1 MASEEK
7 DGSVNSSVAQ
17 AIDNSASLEIDQP
30 TESTMSSGKKVDK
43 NSEVSLQAKSK
54 QLLSSLWEKIIG
66 FKRVVQEKSFRFCRG
81 GHEIEQARVYHFW
94 PGNNVFFFKGRLI
107 CGPDPKGLIL
117 TAIAISLSSWTFAVH
132 VASDIRNPAIIVTSS
147 ILTTIVRLPSMQVL
161 VSLVFVSTIDP
172 GIIPRNDLGT
182 IDAGKRRRRS
192 RVVVINGIEVK
203 LKYCNICNI
212 YRPPRTCHCATCN
225 NCIQQFDHH
234 CTWIGHCVG
243 LRNYRLHVTFLLT
256 GLLLFA
262 FMFIFSCKSL
272 HHKLPGDG
280 NGVIGLLRNDP
291 ETVALTLFSFVAM
304 CFLAG
309 FSCYHVY
316 LIAINQTSY
325 EHFHQKYVSSGNPY
339 DKGIL
344 NNIKE
349 ALLASQPPS
358 RVNFRADV
366 EPGWF
371 GGLSDISIK

>member
-1 MASEEK
+1 MH
-7 DGSVNSSVAQ
+7 GSLVRLHQ
-17 AIDNSASLEIDQP
+17 
-30 TESTMSSGKKVDK
+30 
-43 NSEVSLQAKSK
+43 
-54 QLLSSLWEKIIG
+54 
-66 FKRVVQEKSFRFCRG
+66 RFYKFD
-81 GHEIEQARVYHFW
+81 ARVYHFW

-132 VASDIRNPAIIVTSS
+132 VASDIMNPAIIVTSS
-147 ILTTIVRLPSMQVL
+147 ILTTIVL
-161 VSLVFVSTIDP
+161 VNLVFVSTIDP
-172 GIIPRNDLGT
+172 GIIPRNDQYSSVELGT
-182 IDAGKRRRRS
+182 IDASKRRWRS
-192 RVVVINGIEVK
+192 RVVVINGMEVK

-243 LRNYRLHVTFLLT
+243 LRNYRLNVTFLLT

-262 FMFIFSCKSL
+262 FIFIFSCKSL
-272 HHKLPGDG
+272 HHKLPRDG

-316 LIAINQTSY
+316 LIAINQVFTYIITVYLKTSY
-325 EHFHQKYVSSGNPY
+325 EHFHQKYVNSGNPY

-344 NNIKE
+344 GNIKE
-349 ALLASQPPS
+349 VPLASQLPS
-358 RVNFRADV
+358 SVNFRADV